1 MIKRLLRASL
11 TFLVVAVVIFG
22 GMLFLSNQPPLEF
35 IKSKWIY
42 LVIGFIVIVGLE
54 LKNENDQ
61 DKRDKK

>member
-22 GMLFLSNQPPLEF
+22 GMLLLSNQPPLEF